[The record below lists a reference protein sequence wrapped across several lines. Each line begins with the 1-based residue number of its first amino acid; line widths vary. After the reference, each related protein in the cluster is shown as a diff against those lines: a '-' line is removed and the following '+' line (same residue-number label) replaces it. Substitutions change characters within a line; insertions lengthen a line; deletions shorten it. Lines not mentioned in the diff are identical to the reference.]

1 MDESDFSEGNEEGEE
16 AQEEVLDPDNPEHA
30 FAILERNFNKTVA
43 EIEQNPEA
51 AHFSED
57 FHKLFEH
64 LYTSNQKCKELEDK
78 QKKLSKELDDKGAV
92 IDVANRLADL
102 DKGTITD
109 LKTQIEHA
117 WKLADAAHA
126 REQAA
131 QEAIDNLRKQI
142 DSLNAEI
149 EFRNKMGED
158 TSEEMGQLSKHKEG
172 LERENEKLLGEVT
185 HLTQKL
191 TNALEYQNEL
201 ERKTSLGDLK
211 INELAGQL
219 EDQVNETEKFKR
231 IRDKLESDIT
241 ELNYKIEDRDTHV
254 TNLNT
259 VINTHLKS
267 IAKLEDKIK
276 EEKLGREKVNK
287 EYEAVVAKHAKLQDD
302 YNAKHNSLEVLQKN
316 YNKKLTDIKT
326 HEEDI
331 AHLKAD
337 LTKVTK
343 QRDIYEK
350 RMYVMESEKADTI
363 SDRNQLRQRLA
374 LFEKEI
380 DDLKR
385 QVEAGKRTIENIN
398 REKEI
403 TTKTIV
409 RYEAVNKDQQKLI
422 KIQEQGKKKLEAEL
436 DNFIIDTNK
445 QMKQILTLERQK
457 NSLAEEQLNLTKKIE
472 DTMDDIKLKK
482 AEIYDLK
489 KNISEA
495 ENRLRMQQNLYDQ
508 VRSERNALEKSL
520 QESSAESGELR
531 KKLKITNHQI
541 EQLKEDVST
550 KEQLLIKEENI
561 MRKVQKEKENL
572 KVELNLAHEQVK
584 TLKDNIAEQDAEEK
598 RLHKQILDNEKLIRE
613 QSKDLEQL
621 MNERDILGSQ
631 LVRRN
636 DEIALLHEK
645 IEILQTTLQRGESQ
659 YAQRLE
665 DIRLLKIEIKR
676 LRQEKILMSKTISN
690 SIDLKQEVFH
700 LERDMMKWRLKCRA
714 LEEELQN
721 PMNIHRWRKLEGSD
735 PELLDVLQKIQILQK
750 RLIKQSSE
758 AIERER
764 QLKEAEK
771 LYLSLKQ
778 VLAKQPGPGL
788 REELTKTQQAL
799 KNRGDQLKCMV
810 SELNMAELQAKEYK
824 SDLQRV
830 TDELNELKK
839 KYIAEKRA
847 QKIQKLAYESSRDAN
862 QYHNKQNGAQV
873 KYTGGGFRM
882 SVQSITSFD

>member
-1 MDESDFSEGNEEGEE
+1 MEESDFSEGNDAGDD
-16 AQEEVLDPDNPEHA
+16 AQEEYLDPSNPEHA
-30 FAILERNFNKTVA
+30 FAILERDFNKTVA
-43 EIEQNPEA
+43 EIEQHPEA
-51 AHFSED
+51 SHYAED
-57 FHKLFEH
+57 FHRLFEQF
-64 LYTSNQKCKELEDK
+64 YTSYQKCKDLEEK
-78 QKKLSKELDDKGAV
+78 GSLLTKELDEKTT
-92 IDVANRLADL
+92 IIETANKLADL

-117 WKLADAAHA
+117 WRLADAAHA

-142 DSLNAEI
+142 ESLNAEI

-172 LERENEKLLGEVT
+172 LERENEKLLGEVS

-191 TNALEYQNEL
+191 NNALEYQNEL
-201 ERKTSLGDLK
+201 ERKTSMGDMK
-211 INELAGQL
+211 ISELAGQL

-241 ELNYKIEDRDTHV
+241 ELNFRIEDRDTHV
-254 TNLNT
+254 SNLNA
-259 VINTHLKS
+259 VIASHLKS
-267 IAKLEDKIK
+267 IGKLEEKIK
-276 EEKLGREKVNK
+276 EEKVAREKINK
-287 EYEAVVAKHAKLQDD
+287 DYETVSTKYAKLQEDF
-302 YNAKHNSLEVLQKN
+302 NAKHHTLEQLQKS

-326 HEEDI
+326 FEDDL
-331 AHLKAD
+331 AHLRAD
-337 LTKVTK
+337 FAKVTK
-343 QRDIYEK
+343 QKEIFEK
-350 RMYVMESEKADTI
+350 RMYLLEGEKTEMVA
-363 SDRNQLRQRLA
+363 DRNQLRQRIA
-374 LFEKEI
+374 IFEKEI

-385 QVEAGKRTIENIN
+385 QNENTKRVNENIT
-398 REKEI
+398 REKDI
-403 TTKTIV
+403 ISKSV
-409 RYEAVNKDQQKLI
+409 ARYEAVNKDQHKLI

-436 DNFIIDTNK
+436 DNFIIETNK
-445 QMKQILTLERQK
+445 QAKQIVTLERQK

-472 DTMDDIKLKK
+472 DSMDEIKLKK

-520 QESSAESGELR
+520 QESNAESGELK

-541 EQLKEDVST
+541 EQLKEDVTT

-572 KVELNLAHEQVK
+572 KVELNQAFEQVK
-584 TLKDNIAEQDAEEK
+584 NLKESISEKDAEEK
-598 RLHKQILDNEKLIRE
+598 RLHKQIMDNEKLIRE
-613 QSKDLEQL
+613 QAKDLEQL

-645 IEILQTTLQRGESQ
+645 ILILQATLQRGESQ

-676 LRQEKILMSKTISN
+676 LRQEHSLLSKNIKN

-700 LERDMMKWRLKCRA
+700 LERDLMKWRLKCRA

-735 PELLDVLQKIQILQK
+735 PELLDVLQKVQILQK

-778 VLAKQPGPGL
+778 VLAKQPGPGI
-788 REELTKTQQAL
+788 REELTKTQKAL
-799 KNRGDQLKCMV
+799 KSRGDQLKCLV

-830 TDELNELKK
+830 TEELNELKK
-839 KYIAEKRA
+839 KYIAEKKSQRL
-847 QKIQKLAYESSRDAN
+847 QKLAHESSREVN
-862 QYHNKQNGAQV
+862 QNGAQV

-882 SVQSITSFD
+882 SVQSISSFN